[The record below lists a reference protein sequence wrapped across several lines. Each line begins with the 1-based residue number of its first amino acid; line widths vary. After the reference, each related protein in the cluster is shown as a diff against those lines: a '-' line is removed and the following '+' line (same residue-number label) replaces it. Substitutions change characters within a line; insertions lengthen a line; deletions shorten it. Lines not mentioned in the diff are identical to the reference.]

1 MGRKIQ
7 RLDETVEVGDE
18 FAPWGKETSGRRVR
32 IIRKIYNP
40 DMSLSYRIEQTAGSG
55 RMQFTTIRHD
65 TLRRTY
71 KRIQKTKRT
80 LYRVK
85 TREIFAGLE
94 EINGTP

>member
-1 MGRKIQ
+1 MGRHIAG
-7 RLDETVEVGDE
+7 LDETVEVGDE
-18 FAPWGKETSGRRVR
+18 FAPWGEKSPRRVR
-32 IIRKIYNP
+32 VVRKIYNP

-65 TLRRTY
+65 TLRRQY
-71 KRIQKTKRT
+71 KRIHKTKRT

-94 EINGTP
+94 QVNGTS